1 LLLKTKASELVQ
13 DDEIR
18 KIFLEMEKWLCER
31 DLSSNDA
38 NDGPISDLYLRIL
51 DDINVNEIKQIVAK
65 AIVTT
70 EQEKGNNIVKENEDF
85 LIHEFHDI
93 VLKLKRNS
101 LEARKEKLRVEILNA
116 ENSGNQVALEQYVR
130 EYHEVVRKLQGEI

>member
-1 LLLKTKASELVQ
+1 
-13 DDEIR
+13 
-18 KIFLEMEKWLCER
+18 
-31 DLSSNDA
+31 
-38 NDGPISDLYLRIL
+38 
-51 DDINVNEIKQIVAK
+51 
-65 AIVTT
+65 VTT
-70 EQEKGNNIVKENEDF
+70 EQEKGNNIVKENEDL